1 MQAEFS
7 FHVLLQQAVAMAAS
21 DLHLSAGWPPV
32 YRIQGEL
39 HPIGSPLTA
48 SFLLDTAKFLMTP
61 HQWALFE
68 HQGDLDFAY
77 ALPEVSRFRINTYK
91 QRGMMSLAIRVVGN
105 RVPSLAELSLPP
117 VVQTFAEAPDGLVVV
132 AGPTGHGK
140 STTLAAMVD
149 HINHK
154 QSRHILTLEDPIEY
168 VYAKGTSMIEQRQ
181 VGEDSLSFA
190 AGLRAALRQDPDVLL
205 IGEMRDLETMQTA
218 LTAAE
223 TGHLVLT
230 TLHTRDAVQT
240 VERMVDMFPAAQ
252 QRQVRQQLASVLRG
266 VTCQRLY
273 PRREEPG
280 RVAAMEVLVNTPAVA
295 NLIRTEQTHQL
306 QTVMQTGRNQ
316 GMQTMDAHVAEL
328 VRMGIVPI

>member
-1 MQAEFS
+1 
-7 FHVLLQQAVAMAAS
+7 
-21 DLHLSAGWPPV
+21 
-32 YRIQGEL
+32 
-39 HPIGSPLTA
+39 
-48 SFLLDTAKFLMTP
+48 
-61 HQWALFE
+61 
-68 HQGDLDFAY
+68 
-77 ALPEVSRFRINTYK
+77 
-91 QRGMMSLAIRVVGN
+91 MMSLAIRVVGN